1 MRNPNTI
8 ADFLAGKSELT
19 QSLFQELVSEY
30 SKLGVVTLH
39 PAKTMIG
46 IDNGKKRIAWITQLG
61 RNFVHVVFPFKQPY
75 SDNLCF
81 QKIAQVPGTT
91 KQYNHHFRMYS
102 KEDIN
107 EEVIGFIK
115 LALKEEGAPFES

>member
-1 MRNPNTI
+1 MSNSNTI
-8 ADFLAGKSELT
+8 ADFLAGKSALT

-46 IDNGKKRIAWITQLG
+46 IDNGNKRIAWITQLG

-75 SDNLCF
+75 TDNLCF

-107 EEVIGFIK
+107 EEVIGFMR
-115 LALKEEGAPFES
+115 LALNEEVDPLES